1 MKKHTIEL
9 LVGIFV
15 VVGSIAMAYLAIS
28 LGNVGIFAKRGY
40 TVYAVFDTT
49 SGLQH
54 GANVDIAGVEIGR
67 VEGIKLKDYA
77 SRVEMSIKPE
87 VKIPDDSIF
96 SIRTTGLIGEKFV
109 KVVPGGSEEWLKD
122 GATVYDTES
131 SVSIEELISKYI
143 YSLK

>member
-15 VVGSIAMAYLAIS
+15 VVGIAAMVYLAVS
-28 LGNVGIFAKRGY
+28 LGNVGLFTGRGY

-49 SGLQH
+49 SGLKE
-54 GANVDIAGVEIGR
+54 GANVEIAGVKMGR
-67 VEGIKLKDYA
+67 VEEIKLKDFA
-77 SRVEMSIKPE
+77 SVVRLKIDPEIKL
-87 VKIPDDSIF
+87 PDDSIF
-96 SIRTTGLIGEKFV
+96 AIRTTGLIGEKFV
-109 KVVPGGSEEWLKD
+109 KVVPGGSEETLKD
-122 GATVYDTES
+122 GSTVSDTES